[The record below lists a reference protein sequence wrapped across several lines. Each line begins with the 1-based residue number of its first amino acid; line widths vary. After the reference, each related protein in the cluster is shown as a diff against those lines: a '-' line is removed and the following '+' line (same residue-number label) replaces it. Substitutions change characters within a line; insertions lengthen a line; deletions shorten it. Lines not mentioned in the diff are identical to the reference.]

1 MDECAHEIDAS
12 VNTKLTEDENRAKY
26 PKNALLNFFRIF
38 FENRSFPAEK
48 KCCGDYP
55 ARKPF
60 IYRPVIGH
68 SCCNNKNI
76 FSLKSHECCQDGSV
90 QAIGTPFCQA

>member
-12 VNTKLTEDENRAKY
+12 VNTQLTEDEKSNRAKY
-26 PKNALLNFFRIF
+26 
-38 FENRSFPAEK
+38 PAEK